1 MELTVTSQWE
11 PSAAEADIVIL
22 DDIEPERLPDQNLMA
37 IHVFP
42 DAWFDEVK
50 EILNPA
56 IVDWQSTHPLMRFS
70 QMEGVSIAS
79 TGGVLTPPW
88 AMPVVESAQSPLILA
103 GEDQGRRVVWLGF
116 STPGF
121 HLASESFLPIFIQNA
136 MQWLHPG
143 EAYANAPTF
152 KLERP

>member
-1 MELTVTSQWE
+1 MFDVSFQNDDDLAVDNQAAKVSLMPQPPASYSSLQGTAFLNEPSPRRRSGTGRYQPVE
-11 PSAAEADIVIL
+11 PSAAEADIVML
-22 DDIEPERLPDQNLMA
+22 DDIEMERLPDQNLMA

-79 TGGVLTPPW
+79 TGGVLTLRGPCPW
-88 AMPVVESAQSPLILA
+88 WNRLNL
-103 GEDQGRRVVWLGF
+103 R
-116 STPGF
+116 
-121 HLASESFLPIFIQNA
+121 
-136 MQWLHPG
+136 
-143 EAYANAPTF
+143 
-152 KLERP
+152 